1 MKLLL
6 VFIPVA
12 IAMRFTPYHDS
23 LWMFLVTAIGIV
35 PLAHLMGEATE
46 ELSEHT
52 GPGISGFLNATFGN
66 APELIIATMGVL
78 KGGEAIEVVKASIT
92 GSILGNL
99 LMITG
104 LSMFLG
110 GLKREKQTFNPKT
123 VGVTNTMMILAV
135 AGLMAPSTIYWVSS
149 VPTLAHGAVPSVQVS
164 HGPDGAVDA
173 TAPAHPA
180 AHLPEA
186 KVSHANVH
194 SLTERLE
201 ELSVG
206 VSILLIIVYV
216 LCLIYS
222 FKTNHDVLSPPE
234 AAIADDGVVGYEG
247 EHSPKRAVITLFVA
261 TCFVAVLSE
270 FLVGSL
276 EVAGEALGLNPIFMG
291 LVVVSA
297 IGNVAEHA
305 SAVMIAIKGNMDLTL
320 SIAMGSSM
328 QIALFVAPTLVLFS
342 FATGNH
348 VNLVF
353 TPLELVSVALAVA
366 LVTALTSDGESNWLE
381 GAQLLCVY
389 LILVLAF
396 YFGF

>member
-6 VFIPVA
+6 IFIPAA
-12 IAMRFTPYHDS
+12 IVMRFTPYHDS
-23 LWMFLVTAIGIV
+23 LWMFLLTALGIV
-35 PLAHLMGEATE
+35 PLATLMGEATE

-66 APELIIATMGVL
+66 APELIIAIMGVL

-110 GLKREKQTFNPKT
+110 GLKRDSQKFNPKT

-149 VPTLAHGAVPSVQVS
+149 VPTLAHGAEPAAIVTPA
-164 HGPDGAVDA
+164 GTTP
-173 TAPAHPA
+173 APAA
-180 AHLPEA
+180 EA
-186 KVSHANVH
+186 PHHSAKPKVTHANVL
-194 SLTERLE
+194 SLNERLE
-201 ELSVG
+201 ELSIG
-206 VSILLIIVYV
+206 VSILLIIVYI

-222 FKTNHDVLSPPE
+222 FRTRHDVLSPPE
-234 AAIADDGVVGYEG
+234 AALADDGVVGYDG
-247 EHSPKRAVITLFVA
+247 AHSPKRAIATLFIA
-261 TCFVAVLSE
+261 TVFVAILSE

-276 EVAGEALGLNPIFMG
+276 EVAGDALGLNPIFMG

-342 FATGNH
+342 YATGNH